1 MKPSD
6 IDEPVGAGGRRIE
19 AAGDVEATGRV
30 EAGGRIEAGGRVE
43 AEDAVETE
51 GSVEAAGRVEAG
63 TRVEADGLEEGE
75 RLEEAER
82 LVQSGEAGE
91 CTMVSETL
99 ARIGDKW
106 TVLVV
111 ELLCEGRGPVR
122 FNEIRRA
129 IHGISQRML
138 TLTLRSLERDG
149 LVTRTVHPTVPPRV
163 DYELTKLG
171 RSLRVPLVA
180 VAEWVRANGTAIHA
194 ARQVFDA
201 TSTASPSS
209 RQVRRRRPALLGRPR
224 LVRPGPG

>member
-6 IDEPVGAGGRRIE
+6 IDEPVEAEGRFEVGGHVEAGGH
-19 AAGDVEATGRV
+19 VEVEGRV
-30 EAGGRIEAGGRVE
+30 ESGARVGAGGRIEAQ
-43 AEDAVETE
+43 
-51 GSVEAAGRVEAG
+51 
-63 TRVEADGLEEGE
+63 GLEEGE

-82 LVQSGEAGE
+82 FEPVVE

-180 VAEWVRANGTAIHA
+180 VAEWVRANGTSIHA

-209 RQVRRRRPALLGRPR
+209 RQVRRRRPALLTRPR
-224 LVRPGPG
+224 LVRPEPG

>member
-1 MKPSD
+1 MGGAVAASGLAD
-6 IDEPVGAGGRRIE
+6 AEGLADAGGL
-19 AAGDVEATGRV
+19 A
-30 EAGGRIEAGGRVE
+30 
-43 AEDAVETE
+43 DAE
-51 GSVEAAGRVEAG
+51 GSVEAGGSVEDHA
-63 TRVEADGLEEGE
+63 
-75 RLEEAER
+75 
-82 LVQSGEAGE
+82 E

-122 FNEIRRA
+122 FNEMRRA

-138 TLTLRSLERDG
+138 TLTLRGLERDG
-149 LVTRTVHPTVPPRV
+149 LVTRVVHPTVPPRV

-180 VAEWVRANGTAIHA
+180 VAEWARANRAGIVE
-194 ARQVFDA
+194 ARKVFDA

-209 RQVRRRRPALLGRPR
+209 RQVRRRAPALLGRPR
-224 LVRPGPG
+224 LTRPGPA